1 MLMVQAGPGNGRTT
15 KRKNKT
21 GLPLDQRN
29 RLHRQQRG
37 WQLGCGISMVAS
49 IKSKQLLPL
58 FLLLS
63 TTAKQNQMRKHPSH
77 THQACNTFHDIIRR
91 SYMCTCCTYKRQ
103 KSLPNVPP
111 TCRPLYNCTCNI
123 ERELLFSFSVITEF
137 FNHKYIEY
145 TYMYL
150 YIHVC

>member
-37 WQLGCGISMVAS
+37 WRLGCGISMVAS

-91 SYMCTCCTYKRQ
+91 SYMLHVSCMYTHVVHVHIKDRSLYQMYHLHVHVDHCTK
-103 KSLPNVPP
+103 L
-111 TCRPLYNCTCNI
+111 
-123 ERELLFSFSVITEF
+123 
-137 FNHKYIEY
+137 
-145 TYMYL
+145 
-150 YIHVC
+150 